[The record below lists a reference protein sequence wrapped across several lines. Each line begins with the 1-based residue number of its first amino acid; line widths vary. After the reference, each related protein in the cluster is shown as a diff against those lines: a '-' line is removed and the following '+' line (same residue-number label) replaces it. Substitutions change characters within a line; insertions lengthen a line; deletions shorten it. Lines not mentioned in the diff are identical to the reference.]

1 MKQALL
7 ATLVQKVVED
17 GLRADSGYKKDAWDA
32 AFEAVWR
39 VSTDKSITMKHCK
52 TKHDTCKAD
61 YKTYSALKRLSGYSV
76 TEAGIVVADSEAMED
91 YFKAHLR
98 ARKFRHKPLDFEELY
113 QQLFDG
119 VLATGEDA
127 AGVDDLLAGDDSEVL
142 KELVKRDSTV
152 TLLPLFSESQA
163 SEETYLV

>member
-39 VSTDKSITMKHCK
+39 VSTDKSITIKHCK
-52 TKHDTCKAD
+52 TKHDICKAD

-76 TEAGIVVADSEAMED
+76 TKARIIVTDSEAIEN
-91 YFKAHLR
+91 YFKAYLR
-98 ARKFRHKPLDFEELY
+98 ARKFRYKPEDTT
-113 QQLFDG
+113 G
-119 VLATGEDA
+119 VNN
-127 AGVDDLLAGDDSEVL
+127 LLASNNNKVL

-152 TLLPLFSESQA
+152 TLLLLFSKSQA
-163 SEETYLV
+163 NKETYLAQKQATITSSP

>member
-39 VSTDKSITMKHCK
+39 VSTDKSITMKYCK

-61 YKTYSALKRLSGYSV
+61 YKTYLALKRLSSYSV
-76 TEAGIVVADSEAMED
+76 TEARIVVTDSKAIED
-91 YFKAHLR
+91 YFKAYLR
-98 ARKFRHKPLDFEELY
+98 A
-113 QQLFDG
+113 
-119 VLATGEDA
+119 
-127 AGVDDLLAGDDSEVL
+127 
-142 KELVKRDSTV
+142 
-152 TLLPLFSESQA
+152 
-163 SEETYLV
+163 